1 MAIIQLIACP
11 RTLSTALMYS
21 FAQRKDMDVIDEPFY
36 ANYLMRTGKQHPGR
50 ADILKSQS
58 ADLNTQI
65 QSFEKGESEHVF
77 IKNIAHHLEKIDLNY
92 LSEYRNILYL
102 RDPKRILTSISKII
116 PNPTLLDIGIKVLF
130 DVMNALKREGRSFI
144 VLNSSD
150 LLAKPVETLF
160 LLCRHLNIPFDENM
174 LSWPA
179 GPKSYDGCWAD
190 HWYSSL
196 HKTTEFG
203 KEHISQDPLPAH
215 LEELYKEAT
224 FYYNQI
230 IPHALKID

>member
-1 MAIIQLIACP
+1 MATIQLIACP

-36 ANYLMRTGKQHPGR
+36 ANYLLRTGKDHPGR
-50 ADILKSQS
+50 QEVLQTQNS
-58 ADLNTQI
+58 DLSTQV
-65 QSFEKGESEHVF
+65 QSFYKGTKEHMFV
-77 IKNIAHHLEKIDLNY
+77 KNIAHHLDKVDLNY
-92 LSEYRNILYL
+92 LQEYRNILYL
-102 RDPKRILTSISKII
+102 RDPRRILTSISKII
-116 PNPTLLDIGIKVLF
+116 PNPTLLDIGIEVLF
-130 DVMNALKREGRSFI
+130 KVMNSLKREGRSFI

-150 LLAKPVETLF
+150 LLAKPIETLYI
-160 LLCRHLNIPFDENM
+160 LCHHLNIPFDEAM

-179 GPKSYDGCWAD
+179 GPKPYDGSWAKY
-190 HWYSSL
+190 WYKSL

-203 KEHISQDPLPAH
+203 KENISQDLLPPH
-215 LEELYKEAT
+215 LEDLCAEAT